1 MADFSLK
8 SATVESGAYAYPRA
22 TETANQEVVNFG
34 HWGPWR
40 NPAVGERRRIYVTSV
55 VRIKMRIIRKIPTRW
70 RVGIRITIFVLLDLI
85 VLRRVYIQVQQAR
98 TC

>member
-1 MADFSLK
+1 
-8 SATVESGAYAYPRA
+8 
-22 TETANQEVVNFG
+22 
-34 HWGPWR
+34 
-40 NPAVGERRRIYVTSV
+40 
-55 VRIKMRIIRKIPTRW
+55 MRIIRKIPTRW